1 MTAPA
6 DLTPP
11 PAAEHHHHDHRA
23 AIDRPAVALLHRDPP
38 FTPTQF
44 FFHRRIVFVVTI
56 TLVVGLAVLA
66 AIDGGAVLLHVDE
79 PVAEWIAHERTPLLT
94 DLLSAGSHLGDN
106 VVVFSLAVVLAVLT
120 ARRCHFLAVALLAA
134 AALRPLVEFT
144 LKAAVG
150 RTRPD
155 VDPMGT
161 FHGPSHPSGH
171 PMAAASL
178 WGLMPAVVALHV
190 RSKALWWATV
200 AASTT
205 VVVVV
210 AAARVYKGAH
220 YLTDV
225 VAALAWAGLYLACVQ
240 GTFDRFHHDRE
251 CHHSQHETQLGPA
264 GPIEHQ
270 VGSDPT

>member
-6 DLTPP
+6 DVSPP
-11 PAAEHHHHDHRA
+11 TVPHPHHEHRA
-23 AIDRPAVALLHRDPP
+23 AVDRPAVTLLHRDPP

-44 FFHRRIVFVVTI
+44 FFHRRIVFAVTVS
-56 TLVVGLAVLA
+56 LVVGLAVLA
-66 AIDGGAVLLHVDE
+66 AVDGGSVLLRVDE
-79 PVAEWIAHERTPLLT
+79 PVAEWIGRERTPLLT
-94 DLLSAGSHLGDN
+94 DLFNAGSHLGDN
-106 VVVFSLAVVLAVLT
+106 IVVFSLAIVLAALT
-120 ARRCHFLAVALLAA
+120 ARRCHFLALALLAA
-134 AALRPLVEFT
+134 AFVRPLVEFT
-144 LKAAVG
+144 LKAVIG
-150 RTRPD
+150 RTRPEIA
-155 VDPMGT
+155 PLGE

-190 RSKALWWATV
+190 RSKALWWGTVGV
-200 AASTT
+200 AAT

-251 CHHSQHETQLGPA
+251 CRHSQHETQLGLT
-264 GPIEHQ
+264 
-270 VGSDPT
+270 D

>member
-1 MTAPA
+1 VTAPVETSHLGP
-6 DLTPP
+6 DPTEGPHC
-11 PAAEHHHHDHRA
+11 E
-23 AIDRPAVALLHRDPP
+23 RPAVTLLHRDPP
-38 FTPTQF
+38 FTPTKF

-56 TLVVGLAVLA
+56 SLVLGLALLA
-66 AIDGGAVLLHVDE
+66 AIDHGSVLLTVDR
-79 PVAEWIAHERTPLLT
+79 PVAEWVSHERTPWLT
-94 DLLSAGSHLGDN
+94 DVFTVGSHLGDN
-106 VVVFSLAVVLAVLT
+106 VVVFGVAAVLAGITL
-120 ARRCHFLAVALLAA
+120 RKCHYLALALLAA
-134 AALRPLVEFT
+134 AALRPLVEFL
-144 LKAAVG
+144 LKAGIG

-155 VDPMGT
+155 IDPMGT

-190 RSKALWWATV
+190 RSRALWWTTV
-200 AASTT
+200 AASVT

-240 GTFDRFHHDRE
+240 GVFDRFHHERE
-251 CHHSQHETQLGPA
+251 CRHSQHETQ
-264 GPIEHQ
+264 
-270 VGSDPT
+270 VGHH